1 MDNRKY
7 DQGQAFGGVIDVLEA
22 IGAKYAIWGGL
33 AVVAYGEP
41 RFTQDMDILLRG
53 ESFHA
58 RLFAQRLR
66 ESHYHVD
73 EQAVEAAIIQGGFFN
88 IIHLHYAI
96 KADCYVPLEADLIA
110 MIDER
115 VYFPMDEIRRAAY
128 VTAEGVIAA
137 KLKAYLD
144 SQSNRHLDDIA
155 SIIRVQGGRLNDRRI
170 EQRATQIGAFGIWRS
185 LWDKNRG

>member
-1 MDNRKY
+1 MDNQKY

-22 IGAKYAIWGGL
+22 VGADYAIWGGL

-53 ESFHA
+53 NSFRA
-58 RLFAQRLR
+58 DLFIRRLR

-73 EQAVEAAIIQGGFFN
+73 ERAVDSAIIQGGFFN
-88 IIHLHYAI
+88 VIHLHYAI
-96 KADCYVPLEADLIA
+96 KVDCYVPHEADLLA
-110 MIDER
+110 MIAER

-128 VTAEGVIAA
+128 VTAESVIVA

-144 SQSNRHLDDIA
+144 SESTRHLDDIA
-155 SIIRVQGGRLNDRRI
+155 SIIRIQGGRLDNRQI
-170 EQRATQIGAFGIWRS
+170 EQRAAQIGAFGIWRS
-185 LWDKNRG
+185 LWEKNRG